1 MMRPYVISAC
11 SPADLNKQ
19 YFEER
24 NIPYLC
30 FEYELADT
38 PIQMT
43 YLNLCPLATSIKR
56 W

>member
-1 MMRPYVISAC
+1 MRPYVISAC

-24 NIPYLC
+24 SIPYLC

-38 PIQMT
+38 T
-43 YLNLCPLATSIKR
+43 YTD
-56 W
+56 